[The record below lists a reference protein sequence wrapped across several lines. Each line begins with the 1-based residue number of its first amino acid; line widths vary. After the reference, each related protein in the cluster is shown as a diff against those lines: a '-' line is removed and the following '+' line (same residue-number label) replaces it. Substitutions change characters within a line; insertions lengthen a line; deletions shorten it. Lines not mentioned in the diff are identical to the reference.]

1 VIFHPED
8 VEMKTSKHKART
20 AAVSIAAVLSLF
32 IITLM
37 TGVAVAQDG
46 DGTQAQ
52 ERSREQIQTK
62 DNAQDPQG
70 EMLRERIRERI
81 QNEDGLKEQD
91 RDRLRKHLRDCDDL
105 GLGDE
110 TVAALFNEST
120 PLKNQIRNQE
130 RVIEMKRE
138 GLPVEPVMLK
148 LREGQRKGVNEEVLE
163 RACDRMEA
171 NVRTANR
178 YMIRAREDGVT
189 PGNEDAEQ
197 RHTREMAQHMW
208 RGLEEG
214 DMDQL
219 RERARLRLRDGS
231 CTTEELTAANETASR
246 FKEMKIQRERAV
258 GLAGDALQNGYS
270 AQEMHQLRWMVMT
283 ANMHGGPPDEVL
295 DTLEK
300 GLRNQHQLTQMV
312 QQMWQHGWMGP
323 ADEHGGRGG
332 HSFGDDAGGGGPG
345 GHGGGDHGGDDDKG
359 GHHGGGGGN
368 NGGNK

>member
-1 VIFHPED
+1 VIFDPED
-8 VEMKTSKHKART
+8 VAMKTSKPKART
-20 AAVSIAAVLSLF
+20 AGVLSAAVLSLF
-32 IITLM
+32 IITLLAGI
-37 TGVAVAQDG
+37 TAAQEG
-46 DGTQAQ
+46 DATQAQ
-52 ERSREQIQTK
+52 ERARAQIR
-62 DNAQDPQG
+62 DNSQDPQG

-91 RDRLRKHLRDCDDL
+91 RERLRKHLRDCDDL
-105 GLGDE
+105 DLGDE
-110 TVAALFNEST
+110 TVAALFDEST

-148 LREGQRKGVNEEVLE
+148 LREGRRKGVNEQVLE
-163 RACDRMEA
+163 QVCERMEA

-178 YMIRAREDGVT
+178 FMKQVREDGVT
-189 PGNEDAEQ
+189 PGNEEAEQ
-197 RHTREMAQHMW
+197 RRTREMAQNMW

-231 CTTEELTAANETASR
+231 CTTEDLTAAAETASR
-246 FKEMKIQRERAV
+246 FKEMHVERERAV
-258 GLAGDALQNGYS
+258 RLAGDALQNGYG
-270 AQEMHQLRWMVMT
+270 AEEMHQLRWMVMT
-283 ANMHGGPPDEVL
+283 AHMHGGPPDEVL
-295 DTLEK
+295 DTLEN

-332 HSFGDDAGGGGPG
+332 HSYGDDAGGGGPG
-345 GHGGGDHGGDDDKG
+345 SGHGDRGHGDDGKKG
-359 GHHGGGGGN
+359 GHGNGGGGGGN
-368 NGGNK
+368 